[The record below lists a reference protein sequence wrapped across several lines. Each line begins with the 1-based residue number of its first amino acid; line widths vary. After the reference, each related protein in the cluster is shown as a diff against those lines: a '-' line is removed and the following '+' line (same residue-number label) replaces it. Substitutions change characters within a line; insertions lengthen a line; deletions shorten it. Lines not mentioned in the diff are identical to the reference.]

1 MHKKVCGYSY
11 NLAFV
16 SFNNTRSRSRKGD
29 IDIFGCTEMKKLL
42 MSQKYHV
49 IWRQTHS
56 EKSICITWQ
65 RFNILS
71 I

>member
-1 MHKKVCGYSY
+1 MRKKVCGYSY

-16 SFNNTRSRSRKGD
+16 SINNTRSRSHKGD

-49 IWRQTHS
+49 I
-56 EKSICITWQ
+56 
-65 RFNILS
+65 
-71 I
+71 